1 MEIKILKIMKYILT
15 KYETIRRTEQ
25 IEYYIDIPKNIKD
38 KERYANNQIF
48 ENKYKKY
55 KIVDIVD
62 SEILDDEIIDLK
74 ATNLSIR

>member
-25 IEYYIDIPKNIKD
+25 IEYYIDIPKNIKN

>member
-15 KYETIRRTEQ
+15 KHETIRRTEQ

-62 SEILDDEIIDLK
+62 SETLDDEIIDLRS
-74 ATNLSIR
+74 TN

>member
-1 MEIKILKIMKYILT
+1 MKYILT

-25 IEYYIDIPKNIKD
+25 IEYYIDIPKNIKN